1 MNNVFYHVVQF
12 GEWEPSTTVAST
24 LSSRPSSISSP
35 CNRRPPDDEFAV
47 IQYSQ
52 TIAYTTREG
61 DLE

>member
-12 GEWEPSTTVAST
+12 GEWEPIDHGGFDT
-24 LSSRPSSISSP
+24 LVEAIQHLQSLQPTA
-35 CNRRPPDDEFAV
+35 PDDEFAV
-47 IQYSQ
+47 IRYSQ